1 MHGLTPNEVAFGSD
15 LNLNVEPVL
24 FEDRKLKPKN
34 GIKFPIVFSVFTF
47 PKTHMNCRLPV
58 LNDLAV
64 NGNIRVLFLLEV
76 ILSSTTTVKS
86 F

>member
-34 GIKFPIVFSVFTF
+34 GIKFPIVFSV
-47 PKTHMNCRLPV
+47 N
-58 LNDLAV
+58 AY
-64 NGNIRVLFLLEV
+64 E
-76 ILSSTTTVKS
+76 LSASCVE
-86 F
+86 